1 MNTLG
6 YAILGLLA
14 RQPQS
19 GYDLTQAMK
28 RTIAFFW
35 QAHHSTI
42 YPELRRLERQGLVAY
57 EVVEQQERPDKKV
70 YTLTAAGREALRRWV
85 AEPTPL
91 PADRD
96 ELMVKVFSVW
106 AADPAATAA
115 MIRAREREHRRR
127 LADYERLRAEMEAEA
142 GAEELSRVDSPR
154 FASYATLRRGIEYER
169 GYADWCAW
177 MAATLE
183 RGHIEEE

>member
-1 MNTLG
+1 MNTLD

-14 RQPQS
+14 RNPQS

-28 RTIAFFW
+28 HTIAFFW
-35 QAHHSTI
+35 LAHHSTI
-42 YPELRRLERQGLVAY
+42 YPELRRLEHADLVTH
-57 EVVEQQERPDKKV
+57 EVVKQQERPDKKV

-91 PADRD
+91 PSERD
-96 ELMVKVFSVW
+96 ELMLKAFSAW
-106 AADPAATAA
+106 LADPAEAA
-115 MIRAREREHRRR
+115 EMFRARERGHRQR
-127 LADYERLRAEMEAEA
+127 LARYEQIRAEMEAE
-142 GAEELSRVDSPR
+142 GGEELSRVDSPR

-169 GYADWCAW
+169 GYAEWCAW

-183 RGHIEEE
+183 RG